1 MMKMRPLLLALGMTT
16 LLAGCQNMDSNGL
29 LSSGAGAYQAFSL
42 SDEQVQTLSDKACAE
57 MDSKATIAPA
67 GSEYAKRLS
76 KISAALGN
84 DINGQPANYKVYQ
97 AKDVNA
103 FAMANG
109 CIRVYSGLMDM
120 MTDNEVEA
128 VLGHEMGHVAL
139 GHVKKGMQVAM
150 GTNAVRIAAASA
162 GGVLGNL
169 SQSQLGELGEKLVNS
184 QFSQRQEAEADDY
197 SYDLL
202 RKRNINPAG
211 LATSFEKLAKLEDGR
226 QSSMFDDHPASAA
239 RAQHIRDRMAAD
251 GIK

>member
-1 MMKMRPLLLALGMTT
+1 MKIRALLVAMSVATVLT
-16 LLAGCQNMDSNGL
+16 GCQNMDSNGL
-29 LSSGAGAYQAFSL
+29 LSSGAEAFQAYSL
-42 SDEQVQTLSDKACAE
+42 SDAQVKALSDQACQE

-67 GSEYAKRLS
+67 NSEYAKRLTT
-76 KISAALGN
+76 I
-84 DINGQPANYKVYQ
+84 ANAM

-128 VLGHEMGHVAL
+128 VIGHEMGHVAL
-139 GHVKKGMQVAM
+139 GHVKKGMQVAL
-150 GTNAVRIAAASA
+150 GTNAVRVAAASA
-162 GGVLGNL
+162 GGIVGSL
-169 SQSQLGELGEKLVNS
+169 SQSQLGDLGEKLVNS

-202 RKRNINPAG
+202 RQRGISPAG
-211 LATSFEKLAKLEDGR
+211 LATSFEKLAKLEEGR
-226 QSSMFDDHPASAA
+226 QSSMFDDHPASAE
-239 RAQHIRDRMAAD
+239 RAQHIRDRMSAD